1 MTEKLYY
8 VDSHMKEFTAHVTS
22 CEYDGKRWCVELDRT
37 AFFPEGGGQAADS
50 GYIGDVRVFDVHEK
64 NGHILHYAESEI
76 VVGAEYHCAIDWDQ
90 RFRRMQNHSGEHI
103 VSGLINKRFGYDN
116 VGFHLAEDYVTLDFN
131 GELSAEDIAE
141 IELAANKA
149 VWENV
154 NIITE
159 FPDPEVLETLE
170 YRSKLDL
177 TEDVRIVTVEG
188 YDKCACCAPH
198 VSRTGEIGI
207 IKIVDSM
214 KHRGGVRLTM
224 LCGIDAYRDYA
235 RKQEAAAEIS
245 ALLSAKRDD
254 IAAAV
259 KKFYNDL
266 QNEKYQSAELKKTI
280 LKAEGEKLTD
290 IEGNYCFFY
299 PATFDINSLRIL
311 VNEAMKHCS
320 GIAAAFSGSDDAGYN
335 YVMGSAD
342 IDLRAKSKEINTAI
356 SGRGGGSPEM
366 MQGSAK
372 ATKSEIENYF
382 KN

>member
-8 VDSHMKEFTAHVTS
+8 ADSHMKGFTANVTS

-37 AFFPEGGGQAADS
+37 AFFPEGGGQSADS
-50 GYIGDVRVFDVHEK
+50 GYIGDIRVLDVHEK
-64 NGHILHYAESEI
+64 NGKILHYVECEI
-76 VVGAEYHCAIDWDQ
+76 TAGEYVCSIDWEQ

-141 IELAANKA
+141 IEISANKA

-154 NIITE
+154 RIFAE
-159 FPDPEVLETLE
+159 FPTPEVLDTLN
-170 YRSKLDL
+170 YRSKLEL

-188 YDKCACCAPH
+188 YDVCACCAPH
-198 VSRTGEIGI
+198 VSRTGEIGV
-207 IKIVDSM
+207 IKIIDSM

-224 LCGIDAYRDYA
+224 LCGIDAYKDYA

-254 IAAAV
+254 IAPAV

-266 QNEKYQSAELKKTI
+266 QNEKYQSAELKKEI
-280 LKAEGEKLTD
+280 LKAEGEKLAD
-290 IEGNYCFFY
+290 IDGNYCFFY
-299 PATFDINSLRIL
+299 TSAFDINSLRIL
-311 VNEAMKHCS
+311 INEAVKHCG
-320 GIAAAFSGSDDAGYN
+320 GIAAAFSGSDEAGYN
-335 YVMGSAD
+335 YVMGSAHV
-342 IDLRAKSKEINTAI
+342 DLRAKSKEINAAI

-366 MQGSAK
+366 IQGSSK
-372 ATKSEIENYF
+372 AQRADIENFF
-382 KN
+382 KI